1 MVNFK
6 YIAMDKNGHRE
17 EDTVSA
23 PTLEEAGHEIRKKGL
38 KIINISKVKNKRNKL
53 KISEINLTPL
63 KINPALKIMFFREL
77 ATLMGAGIQL
87 VEGLSILKLQFKDK
101 NFIKA
106 TKNITRMVKDG
117 HPFSSALK
125 EHPKIFPQLVV
136 SLIKAAELGG
146 GLAEILSQIASY
158 LEREENIRKKLKSAT
173 SYPKFVL
180 GFFTLVLVGVIFGL
194 LPKFKEIFESFGA
207 ELPGSTVVL
216 LAASTFIR
224 SHLIIEIVIILGLYV
239 SFKLYAKSNSGRNFI
254 DKHIFKFPIAG
265 PLMQKSMITRM
276 MRTLCVL
283 LKSGV
288 KLTIALKIAGETA
301 NNVYVEK
308 VVDTIVE
315 QVSQGKSFGSMVQK
329 YPDLFPSMVS
339 SMITVGEKSGALEM
353 MLEKVAEFSDDDF
366 NSKVDSISETI
377 EPIMM
382 GGLGIVVC
390 VIVLALYLPIFQL
403 SGSIQ

>member
-1 MVNFK
+1 MVNYK

-17 EDTVSA
+17 EDTVLA
-23 PTLEEAGHEIRKKGL
+23 MDLEEAGYEIRKKGL
-38 KIINISKVKNKRNKL
+38 KIISLKNEKNKRNKL
-53 KISEINLTPL
+53 KISEINLTPPR
-63 KINPALKIMFFREL
+63 INPSLKIMFFREL

-87 VEGLSILKLQFKDK
+87 VDGLSILQLQFKDK

-106 TKNITRMVKDG
+106 TENITRTVKDG
-117 HPFSSALK
+117 HPFSAALK
-125 EHPKIFPQLVV
+125 QHPKIFPPLVI

-146 GLAEILSQIASY
+146 GLAEILSQIAKY

-180 GFFTLVLVGVIFGL
+180 GFFTLVLIGVVFGL

-207 ELPGSTVVL
+207 ELPGSTVAL
-216 LAASTFIR
+216 LAISTFIK
-224 SHLIIEIVIILGLYV
+224 SHLIIEVILVIGLYV
-239 SFKLYAKSNSGRNFI
+239 SLKMYAKSNSGRNYI
-254 DKHIFKFPIAG
+254 DKHIFKIPIAG
-265 PLMQKSMITRM
+265 PLMQNSMITRM

-301 NNVYVEK
+301 DNVYVEK
-308 VVDTIVE
+308 TVDTIVE
-315 QVSQGKSFGSMVQK
+315 EVSQGKSFGSRIQK

-339 SMITVGEKSGALEM
+339 SMITVGEKSGALEL
-353 MLEKVAEFSDDDF
+353 MLEKVAEFSNDDF
-366 NSKVDSISETI
+366 NTKVDGISETI
-377 EPIMM
+377 EPLMM

-390 VIVLALYLPIFQL
+390 VIVLALYLPIFQM
-403 SGSIQ
+403 SGTIH

>member
-53 KISEINLTPL
+53 KISEINLTPP
-63 KINPALKIMFFREL
+63 KINPTLKIMFFREL

-87 VEGLSILKLQFKDK
+87 VDGLTILKLQFKDK

-106 TKNITRMVKDG
+106 TENITRMVKDG

-125 EHPKIFPQLVV
+125 QHPKIFPQLVV

-146 GLAEILSQIASY
+146 GLAKILSQIANY

-207 ELPGSTVVL
+207 ELPGSTVAL

-239 SFKLYAKSNSGRNFI
+239 S
-254 DKHIFKFPIAG
+254 
-265 PLMQKSMITRM
+265 
-276 MRTLCVL
+276 
-283 LKSGV
+283 
-288 KLTIALKIAGETA
+288 
-301 NNVYVEK
+301 
-308 VVDTIVE
+308 
-315 QVSQGKSFGSMVQK
+315 
-329 YPDLFPSMVS
+329 
-339 SMITVGEKSGALEM
+339 
-353 MLEKVAEFSDDDF
+353 
-366 NSKVDSISETI
+366 
-377 EPIMM
+377 
-382 GGLGIVVC
+382 
-390 VIVLALYLPIFQL
+390 
-403 SGSIQ
+403 